1 MQSDYL
7 EPNFRFGYPALTGL
21 GDRASIL
28 FTRDGAILATYGID
42 ALFACKVAAKN
53 TAMRAFP
60 TDNEFYGAVIDAVKI
75 RNLCED
81 EVKVAIRA
89 IMTRV
94 VSVYPVESGKWYR
107 FGTKGLNEM
116 KDLELSFCAD
126 TVVRMGTLY
135 FDDIEPKGLTTD
147 MLDDLTALTA
157 SYIQKI
163 KDVTDATSARLCGT
177 RDRAILGNELYAL
190 IVEMFNAGKNYWFS
204 RNEAKYKDY
213 VIYNTPSGQAELSG
227 EVGTITGVVFDAVS
241 VEGIDAC
248 SITAEHVEH
257 PILNNADGSFTM
269 ENVPIECTNIW
280 VVRVGYESKATEVE
294 VKKGQTI
301 ISNVFLTPVTT
312 PPQPGT

>member
-1 MQSDYL
+1 ML
-7 EPNFRFGYPALTGL
+7 FR
-21 GDRASIL
+21 S
-28 FTRDGAILATYGID
+28 
-42 ALFACKVAAKN
+42 
-53 TAMRAFP
+53 
-60 TDNEFYGAVIDAVKI
+60 
-75 RNLCED
+75 
-81 EVKVAIRA
+81 
-89 IMTRV
+89 
-94 VSVYPVESGKWYR
+94 
-107 FGTKGLNEM
+107 
-116 KDLELSFCAD
+116 
-126 TVVRMGTLY
+126 
-135 FDDIEPKGLTTD
+135 
-147 MLDDLTALTA
+147 
-157 SYIQKI
+157 
-163 KDVTDATSARLCGT
+163 RLCGT

-227 EVGTITGVVFDAVS
+227 EVGTITGVVFDAIS